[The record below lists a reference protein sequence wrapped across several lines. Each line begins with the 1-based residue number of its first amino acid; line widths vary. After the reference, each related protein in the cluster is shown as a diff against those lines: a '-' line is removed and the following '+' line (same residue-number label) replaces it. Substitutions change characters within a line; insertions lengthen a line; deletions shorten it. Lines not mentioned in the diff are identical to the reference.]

1 MGRETAVVDDEGAP
15 RRERQAVAAPPGVL
29 ARIWRICDRKAWW
42 SLAIVGWTA
51 GLLGGALVLE
61 YGFGLAPCAL
71 CLNQRLW
78 VVLAGVVA
86 GVGFAH
92 NPRLPVYPLLAAL
105 ASLGGAFFAVRHLHL
120 LTLPEGA
127 VPRCGV
133 DFGYMLDAFPLAEV
147 LTAMLSGT
155 GECADQS
162 ATVPAL
168 ALLGFVGTLAL
179 AGLQWRSPT

>member
-1 MGRETAVVDDEGAP
+1 MRDETAVVDVGSA
-15 RRERQAVAAPPGVL
+15 RRGGQVVAAPRGVVAL
-29 ARIWRICDRKAWW
+29 IWRICDRKAWW
-42 SLAIVGWTA
+42 SLAIVAWAA

-78 VVLAGVVA
+78 VVLAGIVA

-92 NPRLPVYPLLAAL
+92 NPRLRVYPLLVAL

-168 ALLGFVGTLAL
+168 ALLGFVGILAL
-179 AGLQWRSPT
+179 ACLQWRSPT

>member
-1 MGRETAVVDDEGAP
+1 MRDETAVVDDGGASERGGQAAGAP
-15 RRERQAVAAPPGVL
+15 WRVL
-29 ARIWRICDRKAWW
+29 ALIWRTCDRKAWW
-42 SLAIVGWTA
+42 GLAIVGWAA
-51 GLLGGALVLE
+51 GLLAGALVLE

-78 VVLAGVVA
+78 VVLAGMVA

-92 NPRLPVYPLLAAL
+92 NPRLRVYPLLAAL

-168 ALLGFVGTLAL
+168 ALLGFVGILAL
-179 AGLQWRSPT
+179 AFLQWRSRT